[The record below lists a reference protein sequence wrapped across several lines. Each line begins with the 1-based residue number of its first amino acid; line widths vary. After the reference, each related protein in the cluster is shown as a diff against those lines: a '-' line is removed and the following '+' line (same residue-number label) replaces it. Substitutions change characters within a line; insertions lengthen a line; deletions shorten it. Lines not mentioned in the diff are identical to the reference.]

1 MRRSQKRSNRMTFTK
16 MHGLGNDYVYVNC
29 FDESVPDAPALA
41 RAVSDRHRGVGS
53 DGLILI
59 CPSSTG
65 HVRMEMYNAD
75 GSRGQMCG
83 NGIRCV
89 AKYAYEH
96 GLVNLDGQS
105 PTGDGSDKS
114 MTAETLAD
122 AHRFAGDL
130 IARQS
135 DGASVPNV
143 EFRSGVK
150 VETDAGL
157 LSLGV
162 FVVED
167 RVEAVC
173 VDMGRPSLAP
183 ADMPAT
189 VDGDRVIDTPFEF
202 GQGHYRLTLVSMG
215 NPHAIQFVD
224 DLDAIDLP
232 VEGTR
237 IERASIFPERINA
250 HFVRVESRGKLVMR
264 AWERGSGATQACGT
278 GACAAA
284 VAAALTHRA
293 DRSVEVELPGGPVHI
308 RWAEND
314 HVYMTGP
321 ATEVFTGHWPE

>member
-1 MRRSQKRSNRMTFTK
+1 
-16 MHGLGNDYVYVNC
+16 
-29 FDESVPDAPALA
+29 
-41 RAVSDRHRGVGS
+41 
-53 DGLILI
+53 
-59 CPSSTG
+59 
-65 HVRMEMYNAD
+65 MEMYNAD

-96 GLVNLDGQS
+96 GLVNLDGQ
-105 PTGDGSDKS
+105 PPAAGSAES

-135 DGASVPNV
+135 DGASAPNV
-143 EFRSGVK
+143 EFRAGVK

-157 LSLGV
+157 LTLGV
-162 FVVED
+162 FVVKD

-189 VDGDRVIDTPFEF
+189 VDGERVIDAPIKF

-224 DLDAIDLP
+224 DLEAVNLAG
-232 VEGTR
+232 EGAR
-237 IERASIFPERINA
+237 IERASIFPERINV
-250 HFVRVESRGKLVMR
+250 HFVRVDSRRKLVMR
-264 AWERGSGATQACGT
+264 TWERGSGATQACGT

-284 VAAALTHRA
+284 VAAALTDRA

-321 ATEVFTGHWPE
+321 ATEVFTGYWPD